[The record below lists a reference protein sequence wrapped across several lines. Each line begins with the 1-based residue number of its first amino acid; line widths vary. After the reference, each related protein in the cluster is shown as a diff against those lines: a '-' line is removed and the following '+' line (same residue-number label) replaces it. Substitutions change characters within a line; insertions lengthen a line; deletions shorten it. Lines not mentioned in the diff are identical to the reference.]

1 MEPPDIGTFDG
12 PYKSCGD
19 ENVSAGIASPIQDKK
34 LVWSSAA
41 HITAARSCRLFDI
54 FDQLLAGAFAC
65 SSCLS
70 HPPLLSGYDEPKT
83 LSYQITLFGPIG
95 ADVRHFG
102 DIMWLAFVFLIQL
115 RNISIRYFISILG
128 YLFIIF

>member
-1 MEPPDIGTFDG
+1 MPLRVCRTPILWPNE
-12 PYKSCGD
+12 S
-19 ENVSAGIASPIQDKK
+19 VSAGIAISFQDKK

-70 HPPLLSGYDEPKT
+70 HRPLLSGYDEPKT

-95 ADVRHFG
+95 ADVRQSGTTLHLIDG
-102 DIMWLAFVFLIQL
+102 GGIVFRKNKLSNP
-115 RNISIRYFISILG
+115 RK
-128 YLFIIF
+128 